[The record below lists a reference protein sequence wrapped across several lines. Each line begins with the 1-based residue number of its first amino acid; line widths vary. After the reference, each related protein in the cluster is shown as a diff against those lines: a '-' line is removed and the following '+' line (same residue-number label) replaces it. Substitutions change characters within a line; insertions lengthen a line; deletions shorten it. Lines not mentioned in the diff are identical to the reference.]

1 MLKELKHSIESQLGD
16 RLVKMVVF
24 GSMARGD
31 FDAESDTDIAIIV
44 RELSRQLKYQILDI
58 VAEIEMKFIIPLSVM
73 VFSENEFER
82 LKKRERR
89 IALDIEKEGIP
100 IRWRRTKGRI
110 SVRRSKGRAK
120 PGRLRNSSSGM
131 IS

>member
-1 MLKELKHSIESQLGD
+1 LGVETDKVLKELKHGMEGQLGD

-24 GSMARGD
+24 GSRARGD
-31 FDAESDTDIAIIV
+31 LDAESDTDIAIIV
-44 RELSRQLKYQILDI
+44 RGLSRELKYQILDT
-58 VAEIEMKFIIPLSVM
+58 VAEIEMKFVIPLSVI

-100 IRWRRTKGRI
+100 
-110 SVRRSKGRAK
+110 
-120 PGRLRNSSSGM
+120 L
-131 IS
+131 

>member
-1 MLKELKHSIESQLGD
+1 MGVETDKVLKELKHGMEGQLGD

-24 GSMARGD
+24 GSRARGD

-44 RELSRQLKYQILDI
+44 RELSRELRYQILDT
-58 VAEIEMKFIIPLSVM
+58 VAEIEMKFVIPLSVV

-100 IRWRRTKGRI
+100 
-110 SVRRSKGRAK
+110 
-120 PGRLRNSSSGM
+120 L
-131 IS
+131 

>member
-1 MLKELKHSIESQLGD
+1 LGLETEKVLKELKHGMESQLGD

-24 GSMARGD
+24 GSRARGD

-44 RELSRQLKYQILDI
+44 RGLSRELKYQILDT
-58 VAEIEMKFIIPLSVM
+58 VAEIEMKFIIPLSVI

-82 LKKRERR
+82 LRKRERR

-100 IRWRRTKGRI
+100 
-110 SVRRSKGRAK
+110 
-120 PGRLRNSSSGM
+120 L
-131 IS
+131 

>member
-1 MLKELKHSIESQLGD
+1 LEIETNKVLKELKHGMESQLGD

-24 GSMARGD
+24 GSRARGD

-44 RELSRQLKYQILDI
+44 RGLSRELKYQILDA
-58 VAEIEMKFIIPLSVM
+58 VAEIEMKFIIPLSVI

-89 IALDIEKEGIP
+89 IALDIEKEGI
-100 IRWRRTKGRI
+100 
-110 SVRRSKGRAK
+110 S
-120 PGRLRNSSSGM
+120 L
-131 IS
+131 

>member
-1 MLKELKHSIESQLGD
+1 MESQLGD
-16 RLVKMVVF
+16 RLVKIVVF
-24 GSMARGD
+24 GSRARGD

-44 RELSRQLKYQILDI
+44 RELSRELKYQILDT
-58 VAEIEMKFIIPLSVM
+58 VAEIEMKFIIPLSVI

-100 IRWRRTKGRI
+100 
-110 SVRRSKGRAK
+110 
-120 PGRLRNSSSGM
+120 L
-131 IS
+131 

>member
-1 MLKELKHSIESQLGD
+1 LGIETDKVLKELKDLMENQLGD

-24 GSMARGD
+24 GSRARGD

-44 RELSRQLKYQILDI
+44 RELSRQLKYQILDT

-100 IRWRRTKGRI
+100 I
-110 SVRRSKGRAK
+110 
-120 PGRLRNSSSGM
+120 
-131 IS
+131 

>member
-1 MLKELKHSIESQLGD
+1 MEAERDRVLKELKHGIEGQLGD

-24 GSMARGD
+24 GSRARGD

-44 RELSRQLKYQILDI
+44 HGLSRELKYQILDT
-58 VAEIEMKFIIPLSVM
+58 VAEIEMKFIIALSVI

-100 IRWRRTKGRI
+100 I
-110 SVRRSKGRAK
+110 
-120 PGRLRNSSSGM
+120 
-131 IS
+131 

>member
-1 MLKELKHSIESQLGD
+1 MGIETDKVLKELKHGMESQLGD

-24 GSMARGD
+24 GSRARGD

-44 RELSRQLKYQILDI
+44 RELSRELKYLIFDT
-58 VAEIEMKFIIPLSVM
+58 VAEIEMKFIIPLSVI

-100 IRWRRTKGRI
+100 
-110 SVRRSKGRAK
+110 
-120 PGRLRNSSSGM
+120 L
-131 IS
+131 

>member
-1 MLKELKHSIESQLGD
+1 MGAETDKVLKELKQGMQSQLGD

-24 GSMARGD
+24 GSRARGD

-44 RELSRQLKYQILDI
+44 RELSRELKYQIFDT
-58 VAEIEMKFIIPLSVM
+58 VAEIEMKFIIPLSVI

-100 IRWRRTKGRI
+100 
-110 SVRRSKGRAK
+110 
-120 PGRLRNSSSGM
+120 L
-131 IS
+131 

>member
-1 MLKELKHSIESQLGD
+1 MESQLGD

-24 GSMARGD
+24 GSRARGD
-31 FDAESDTDIAIIV
+31 FDAGSDTDIAIIV
-44 RELSRQLKYQILDI
+44 RELSRELKYQILDT
-58 VAEIEMKFIIPLSVM
+58 VAEIEMKFIIPLSVI

-100 IRWRRTKGRI
+100 
-110 SVRRSKGRAK
+110 
-120 PGRLRNSSSGM
+120 L
-131 IS
+131 